1 MLSGVPQGS
10 LMGPLLFVI
19 YINDLPEIVKRIV
32 KMFADDTKVYG
43 PVSCLDDREEIQN
56 DLYSMCDWSNIWQIL
71 FHVLKCKVIHYGRGN
86 PEYSY
91 FMNARE
97 LEAVTEEKD
106 LGVLFQKDLKF
117 SSHISQKIN
126 KTNSILATIKI
137 TFEYLD

>member
-1 MLSGVPQGS
+1 MRLVEH
-10 LMGPLLFVI
+10 LA
-19 YINDLPEIVKRIV
+19 Y
-32 KMFADDTKVYG
+32 
-43 PVSCLDDREEIQN
+43 
-56 DLYSMCDWSNIWQIL
+56 L

-91 FMNARE
+91 YMNDRE

-126 KTNSILATIKI
+126 KADRMLAIIKELLNI
-137 TFEYLD
+137 WIRRYS